1 MPENQIRG
9 PFAWASQVGYS
20 QAVTANGLVFVSGQF
35 GCADDGSIVPGG
47 FREQARATFEN
58 LGRVLEAA
66 GTGFEHLVQLRGF
79 LLDRGDFD
87 AYREIRAEYVPGTAF
102 TTLVVCVAD
111 FTFPGMLIEI
121 EAVAQ
126 LPVPA

>member
-1 MPENQIRG
+1 M
-9 PFAWASQVGYS
+9 
-20 QAVTANGLVFVSGQF
+20 QA
-35 GCADDGSIVPGG
+35 IG
-47 FREQARATFEN
+47 FREQAHQTFAN
-58 LGRVLEAA
+58 LRTVLEAS
-66 GTGFEHLVQLRGF
+66 GTGPEHLVQLRGF

-87 AYREIRAEYVPGTAF
+87 AYREVRAEYVPGTAF

-126 LPVPA
+126 LPASA